1 MMASLKVRLLKR
13 LEWTSN
19 LVRGDDKPGDQP
31 RALGPH
37 LDYHQDDEL
46 RREFHSR
53 FPPMSFTNRT
63 EPHLLLGHL
72 DTEQEQLG
80 VILGLW
86 KPLYPS
92 TVCDYPLA
100 VMDARTFKPDNQ
112 VPYELHINFIAG
124 IFHNLNGA
132 ISFSQDQQWYYF
144 ARQSTQ
150 EVLIFHQYTKVSRLG
165 GSL

>member
-1 MMASLKVRLLKR
+1 MASPKVRLLKR

-132 ISFSQDQQWYYF
+132 ISFSPDQQWYYF